1 MWTLSQPGPH
11 VHPARAAPV
20 LLPPLAAGLDAAAL
34 WPVIGSVVV
43 ALLALAGAVFTAT
56 SALRSSN
63 ANNLTQIAKYANDR
77 DALHDKRIE
86 DENTRLR
93 AENDRLRERD
103 AQVTGELREVRELH
117 ARLRLGLI
125 ARGLDPDEITA
136 PRQVP
141 PTS

>member
-1 MWTLSQPGPH
+1 MWTLDLHAPL
-11 VHPARAAPV
+11 HPARTGPA
-20 LLPPLAAGLDAAAL
+20 LLPAAAAAEAASL
-34 WPVIGSVVV
+34 WPIIGSVVV

-77 DALHDKRIE
+77 DAQHDKRIE

-93 AENDRLRERD
+93 AENDQLRGRD
-103 AQVTGELREVRELH
+103 LLICTQHRELQELH
-117 ARLRLGLI
+117 ARLRLGVI

-136 PRQVP
+136 PRPAPP
-141 PTS
+141 PT